1 MSKSNKKAPQAAALF
16 TKRKD
21 MLSDYVLIGA
31 IIKPQGI
38 NGLVKIK
45 PITDN
50 PERFLG
56 LENLF
61 VSLPEE
67 NQQVLMQIEEVTVR
81 EGFVYFRLNHSVTRD
96 EAEKQ
101 RGLFLYVK
109 RQDAVELD
117 EDQHFIADLIG
128 CRVLDSKGNELGKL
142 IEVLQPGANDVYVI
156 KLKNNKTM
164 MLPALKR
171 VVPTVDI
178 INRQISIN
186 EGLLDEVAVIE
197 D

>member
-1 MSKSNKKAPQAAALF
+1 
-16 TKRKD
+16 

-81 EGFVYFRLNHSVTRD
+81 EGFVYFRLNHNVTRD
-96 EAEKQ
+96 GAENQ
-101 RGLFLYVK
+101 RN
-109 RQDAVELD
+109 Q
-117 EDQHFIADLIG
+117 
-128 CRVLDSKGNELGKL
+128 
-142 IEVLQPGANDVYVI
+142 
-156 KLKNNKTM
+156 
-164 MLPALKR
+164 
-171 VVPTVDI
+171 
-178 INRQISIN
+178 
-186 EGLLDEVAVIE
+186 
-197 D
+197 

>member
-1 MSKSNKKAPQAAALF
+1 
-16 TKRKD
+16 

-31 IIKPQGI
+31 VIKPQGI

-50 PERFLG
+50 PDRFLG

-61 VSLPEE
+61 VSRPEE
-67 NQQVLMQIEEVTVR
+67 NKQVLMQIEEVAVR
-81 EGFVYFRLNHSVTRD
+81 EGFVYFRLNHNVTRD
-96 EAEKQ
+96 GAENQ
-101 RGLFLYVK
+101 RGLLLYVK

-117 EDQHFIADLIG
+117 EDRHFIADLVG
-128 CRVLDSKGNELGKL
+128 CRVLDSKENELGKL

-164 MLPALKR
+164 MIPALKK
-171 VVPTVDI
+171 VVPAVDI
-178 INRQISIN
+178 LNRQISIN
-186 EGLLDEVAVIE
+186 ENLLDEVAVIE